1 MARLNTADLGGSHI
15 VRKLGLSVTDIG
27 SQIGATAVE
36 VNRLLKDQGF
46 LYGEPGAYGLTSK
59 GEEFGVQRSHDN
71 GYGGSAFRSWET
83 THFDPSITDVLDS
96 TPEKL
101 AKVRVDI
108 SARKQAQK
116 AARKIAQAESEA
128 NFQVFQANK
137 EAAELQYEIDWR
149 KVWLVVAGVLVAAGT
164 TYAVYK
170 GVRWYKR
177 KKAVQ
182 AESDR
187 GSGTSTGDEGK

>member
-1 MARLNTADLGGSHI
+1 MG
-15 VRKLGLSVTDIG
+15 KFGLSATDIG
-27 SQIGATAVE
+27 LRIGATAVE

-46 LYGEPGAYGLTSK
+46 LSGEPSAYGLTSK

-71 GYGGSAFRSWET
+71 GYGGYALRSWET

-101 AKVRVDI
+101 AQVRVDI
-108 SARKQAQK
+108 SAHKQAQK

-128 NFQVFQANK
+128 NFQAFQANK
-137 EAAELQYEIDWR
+137 EAAELQYEIDPR

-164 TYAVYK
+164 TYAVHK

-177 KKAVQ
+177 KKAEKAVQ